1 MGVMVQERYGDEGVL
16 QAYYRNQTVPL
27 ERCEKSCLGEE
38 LARHEITQPENGMKC
53 RSCSPSATQR
63 RVSSTAARWS
73 QLGMSRAC
81 KMRELHNRNPVQS

>member
-38 LARHEITQPENGMKC
+38 LARHEITQPENSMKC
-53 RSCSPSATQR
+53 RSCAASPQR
-63 RVSSTAARWS
+63 NVESPPLLHGGVS
-73 QLGMSRAC
+73 
-81 KMRELHNRNPVQS
+81 